1 MERIFDFLTQAD
13 PIPAACV
20 NLTFTDFL
28 EGAKNEIR

>member
-1 MERIFDFLTQAD
+1 MKRIFDFTQAD